1 MKRSNLHYRIIGS
14 KYSMSEIAKMLHIS
28 RSALYKKVQGDISW
42 KYNEIRTLCDLLEI
56 NEDEKYLY
64 FN

>member
-14 KYSMSEIAKMLHIS
+14 KYMMSEIAEMLHIS
-28 RSALYKKVQGDISW
+28 RSALYKKVQGEISW
-42 KYNEIRTLCDLLEI
+42 KLNEKRTLCDLLEI
-56 NEDEKYLY
+56 DEDEEYRY

>member
-1 MKRSNLHYRIIGS
+1 MC
-14 KYSMSEIAKMLHIS
+14 EIAEMLHIS

-42 KYNEIRTLCDLLEI
+42 KLNEKRTLCDLLEI
-56 NEDEKYLY
+56 DEDEKYLY